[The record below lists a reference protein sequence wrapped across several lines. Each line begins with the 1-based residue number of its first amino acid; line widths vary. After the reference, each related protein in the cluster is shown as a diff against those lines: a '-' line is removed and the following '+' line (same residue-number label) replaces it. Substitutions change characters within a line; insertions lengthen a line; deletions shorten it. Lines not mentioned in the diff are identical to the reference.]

1 MSRSPIEVFVE
12 ALPAAVGPVLSKKA
26 SSPWTAT
33 VDEKLKLFPAG
44 TQLLTLLLV
53 AEPSKAEAAIQF
65 SMEGTLLLA
74 GALGGTATVPTQFQP
89 EHAQTVRAALAEA
102 CGSAAALLEGTQV
115 KLQLTKA
122 VSWTPAKQFSLTVS
136 NGASSAQLQ
145 LLFTADW
152 PQVGATAVAAQSQP
166 QSSQN
171 PSSPMPKGLDV
182 ALLENVEI
190 DVVLQFGERRLPLRE
205 IGELRSGSVI
215 ELDKYV
221 QDPAELL
228 LGDRI
233 LARGEVVVVDGNYGL
248 RVTEVVDPK

>member
-1 MSRSPIEVFVE
+1 MSRNPIDLFVE
-12 ALPAAVGPVLSKKA
+12 ALPAALGPILSKKA
-26 SSPWTAT
+26 QSPWTIT

-44 TQLLTLLLV
+44 AQLLTLQLV

-74 GALGGTATVPTQFQP
+74 GALSGAATIPTEFQP

-102 CGSAAALLEGTQV
+102 CGNAAALLEGTQV
-115 KLQLTKA
+115 KLQLAKA
-122 VSWTPAKQFSLTVS
+122 VTWAPAKQFSLTAS
-136 NGASSAQLQ
+136 NGSSNSVQFQ
-145 LLFTADW
+145 LLFTSDW
-152 PQVGATAVAAQSQP
+152 PQLAAASPAQSVQAP
-166 QSSQN
+166 QTPGIS
-171 PSSPMPKGLDV
+171 M
-182 ALLENVEI
+182 LENVEI

-215 ELDKYV
+215 ELDKFV

-233 LARGEVVVVDGNYGL
+233 IARGEVVVVDGNYGL

>member
-1 MSRSPIEVFVE
+1 MSRNPIDLFVE
-12 ALPAAVGPVLSKKA
+12 ALPAALGPILSKKA
-26 SSPWTAT
+26 PSPWTIT

-44 TQLLTLLLV
+44 AQLLTLLLV

-74 GALGGTATVPTQFQP
+74 GALAGAGTVPTQFQP
-89 EHAQTVRAALAEA
+89 EHAQTLRAALAEA
-102 CGSAAALLEGTQV
+102 CGNAAALLDGTQV

-122 VSWTPAKQFSLTVS
+122 VSWSPAKQVSLTAS
-136 NGASSAQLQ
+136 NGASNSVQFQ
-145 LLFTADW
+145 VLFTADW
-152 PQVGATAVAAQSQP
+152 PQLAAAAQPSQG
-166 QSSQN
+166 
-171 PSSPMPKGLDV
+171 PKGLDV
-182 ALLENVEI
+182 GMLENVEI

-233 LARGEVVVVDGNYGL
+233 IARGEVVVVDGNYGL
-248 RVTEVVDPK
+248 RVTEVVDPR

>member
-1 MSRSPIEVFVE
+1 MSRSPIDLFVE
-12 ALPAAVGPVLSKKA
+12 ALPAAVGAILSKKA
-26 SSPWTAT
+26 SSPWTIT
-33 VDEKLKLFPAG
+33 VDEKPKLFPAG

-74 GALGGTATVPTQFQP
+74 GALGGAATVPTQFQP

-102 CGSAAALLEGTQV
+102 CGNAAALLEGTQV
-115 KLQLTKA
+115 KLQLAKS
-122 VSWTPAKQFSLTVS
+122 VSWTPAKQFSLTAS
-136 NGASSAQLQ
+136 NGASNSVQFQ

-152 PQVGATAVAAQSQP
+152 PQAAPAQSP
-166 QSSQN
+166 EAALPKSQ
-171 PSSPMPKGLDV
+171 KGPDV
-182 ALLENVEI
+182 SMLENVEI

-215 ELDKYV
+215 ELDKYI

-233 LARGEVVVVDGNYGL
+233 VARGEVVVVDGNYGL

>member
-1 MSRSPIEVFVE
+1 MSRNPIDLFVE
-12 ALPAAVGPVLSKKA
+12 SLPAALGPILSKKA
-26 SSPWTAT
+26 PSPWTIT

-65 SMEGTLLLA
+65 SMEGALLLA
-74 GALGGTATVPTQFQP
+74 GALGGAGTVPTQFQP

-102 CGSAAALLEGTQV
+102 CGNAAALLDGTQV

-122 VSWTPAKQFSLTVS
+122 VSWSPAKQVSLTAS
-136 NGASSAQLQ
+136 NGTSNSVQFQ
-145 LLFTADW
+145 VLFTTDW
-152 PQVGATAVAAQSQP
+152 PQLAAAASP
-166 QSSQN
+166 QSNS
-171 PSSPMPKGLDV
+171 KGHDV
-182 ALLENVEI
+182 SMLENVEI

-233 LARGEVVVVDGNYGL
+233 IARGEVVVVDGNYGL

>member
-1 MSRSPIEVFVE
+1 MSRNPIDLFVE
-12 ALPAAVGPVLSKKA
+12 ALPAALGPILSKKA
-26 SSPWTAT
+26 PSPWTIT

-44 TQLLTLLLV
+44 AQLLTLLLV

-74 GALGGTATVPTQFQP
+74 GALGGAGTVPTQFQP

-102 CGSAAALLEGTQV
+102 CGNAAALLDGTQV

-122 VSWTPAKQFSLTVS
+122 VSWIRPNKFSLTAS
-136 NGASSAQLQ
+136 NGTSNSVQFQ
-145 LLFTADW
+145 VLFTADW
-152 PQVGATAVAAQSQP
+152 PQSAAAAP
-166 QSSQN
+166 AQSSQN
-171 PSSPMPKGLDV
+171 PKGHDV
-182 ALLENVEI
+182 SMLENVEI

-233 LARGEVVVVDGNYGL
+233 IARGEVVVVDGNYGL

>member
-1 MSRSPIEVFVE
+1 MSRNPIDLFVE
-12 ALPAAVGPVLSKKA
+12 ALPAALGPILSKKA
-26 SSPWTAT
+26 PSPWTIT

-53 AEPSKAEAAIQF
+53 AEASKAEAAIQF

-74 GALGGTATVPTQFQP
+74 GALGGAGTVPTQFQP

-102 CGSAAALLEGTQV
+102 CGNAAALLDGTQV

-122 VSWTPAKQFSLTVS
+122 VSWSPAKQVSLTAS
-136 NGASSAQLQ
+136 NGASNSIQFQ
-145 LLFTADW
+145 VLFTADW
-152 PQVGATAVAAQSQP
+152 PQLAAAASP
-166 QSSQN
+166 QSI
-171 PSSPMPKGLDV
+171 PKGHDV
-182 ALLENVEI
+182 SMLENVEI

-233 LARGEVVVVDGNYGL
+233 IARGEVVVVDGNYGL

>member
-1 MSRSPIEVFVE
+1 MSRNPIDLFVE
-12 ALPAAVGPVLSKKA
+12 ALPAALGPILSKKA
-26 SSPWTAT
+26 PSPWTIT

-44 TQLLTLLLV
+44 AQLLTLLLV

-74 GALGGTATVPTQFQP
+74 GALAGAGTVPTQFQP
-89 EHAQTVRAALAEA
+89 EHAQTLRAALAEA
-102 CGSAAALLEGTQV
+102 CGNAAALLDGTQV

-122 VSWTPAKQFSLTVS
+122 VSWSPAKQVSLTAS
-136 NGASSAQLQ
+136 NGASNSVQFQ
-145 LLFTADW
+145 VLFTADW
-152 PQVGATAVAAQSQP
+152 PQLAAAVSP
-166 QSSQN
+166 QAI
-171 PSSPMPKGLDV
+171 PKGHDV
-182 ALLENVEI
+182 SMLENVEI

-233 LARGEVVVVDGNYGL
+233 IARGEVVVVDGNYGL
-248 RVTEVVDPK
+248 RVTEVVYPK

>member
-1 MSRSPIEVFVE
+1 MSRNPIDLFVE
-12 ALPAAVGPVLSKKA
+12 ALPAALGPILSKKA
-26 SSPWTAT
+26 PSPWTIT

-53 AEPSKAEAAIQF
+53 AEASKAEAAIQF

-74 GALGGTATVPTQFQP
+74 GALGGAGTVPTQFQP

-102 CGSAAALLEGTQV
+102 CGNAAALLDGTQV

-122 VSWTPAKQFSLTVS
+122 VSWSPAKQVSLTAS
-136 NGASSAQLQ
+136 NGASNSVQFQ
-145 LLFTADW
+145 VLFTADW
-152 PQVGATAVAAQSQP
+152 PQLTAAASP
-166 QSSQN
+166 QSI
-171 PSSPMPKGLDV
+171 PKGHDV
-182 ALLENVEI
+182 SMLENVEI

-233 LARGEVVVVDGNYGL
+233 IARGEVVVVDGNYGL

>member
-1 MSRSPIEVFVE
+1 MSRNPIDLFVE
-12 ALPAAVGPVLSKKA
+12 ALPAALGPILSKKA
-26 SSPWTAT
+26 PSPWTIT

-44 TQLLTLLLV
+44 AQLLTLLLV

-74 GALGGTATVPTQFQP
+74 GALAGAGTVPTQFQP
-89 EHAQTVRAALAEA
+89 EHAQTLRAALAEA
-102 CGSAAALLEGTQV
+102 CGNAAALLDGTQV

-122 VSWTPAKQFSLTVS
+122 VSWSPAKQVSLTAS
-136 NGASSAQLQ
+136 NGASNSVQFQ
-145 LLFTADW
+145 VLFTADW
-152 PQVGATAVAAQSQP
+152 PKLAAAVSP
-166 QSSQN
+166 QAI
-171 PSSPMPKGLDV
+171 PKGHDV
-182 ALLENVEI
+182 SMLENVEI

-233 LARGEVVVVDGNYGL
+233 IARGEVVVVDGNYGL